1 MRYFERAQCW
11 WVFWQDLYSVQ
22 YLCTVFVIPRNLIFK
37 WRLCEVVIKKLVDD
51 WLIKNKGKTHI
62 LVGGRVDH
70 SENVCFV
77 WSRSKS
83 VKYVWKGPILSAWN
97 LFSPSNQSSASVSP
111 QLRNISCN
119 KHEKYGWQ
127 IKKKI
132 VSRKP
137 VLIFQSTIAECKLVL
152 ESRWRKEFTI
162 HIVYIDSISHFLSL
176 DPESSPDC
184 NHWYSFFHSITFLG
198 FLMKRCEWM
207 TFLCLSSFKITVPSS
222 GKTRCSGKLSS
233 GQNSQ

>member
-1 MRYFERAQCW
+1 MSERDRYCQLETCSLLPINHQQV
-11 WVFWQDLYSVQ
+11 WVLSWE
-22 YLCTVFVIPRNLIFK
+22 IF
-37 WRLCEVVIKKLVDD
+37 LA
-51 WLIKNKGKTHI
+51 T
-62 LVGGRVDH
+62 
-70 SENVCFV
+70 SF
-77 WSRSKS
+77 
-83 VKYVWKGPILSAWN
+83 
-97 LFSPSNQSSASVSP
+97 
-111 QLRNISCN
+111 

-137 VLIFQSTIAECKLVL
+137 VLIFQSTIAECKLLL

-198 FLMKRCEWM
+198 FEMWM
-207 TFLCLSSFKITVPSS
+207 NDIFVFVKFQDYSSVFREDKVFRKI
-222 GKTRCSGKLSS
+222 KFRAKLSVIFS
-233 GQNSQ
+233 SQQISTSALNGSCLEDMKLEVIQWQLKIKLIYLAVFVPKSLV

>member
-1 MRYFERAQCW
+1 M
-11 WVFWQDLYSVQ
+11 
-22 YLCTVFVIPRNLIFK
+22 FVLFG
-37 WRLCEVVIKKLVDD
+37 VDP
-51 WLIKNKGKTHI
+51 N
-62 LVGGRVDH
+62 
-70 SENVCFV
+70 
-77 WSRSKS
+77 
-83 VKYVWKGPILSAWN
+83 
-97 LFSPSNQSSASVSP
+97 PSNMSERDRYC
-111 QLRNISCN
+111 QLETCSLLPINHQQVWGVLSWEIFLATSF

-137 VLIFQSTIAECKLVL
+137 VLIFQSTIVECKLVL

-162 HIVYIDSISHFLSL
+162 HIVYMDSISHFLSL

-184 NHWYSFFHSITFLG
+184 NHWYSFFHSITFLAIWW
-198 FLMKRCEWM
+198 RYVNEWH
-207 TFLCLSSFKITVPSS
+207 FCLSSFKITVPSS

>member
-1 MRYFERAQCW
+1 M
-11 WVFWQDLYSVQ
+11 
-22 YLCTVFVIPRNLIFK
+22 FVLFG
-37 WRLCEVVIKKLVDD
+37 VDP
-51 WLIKNKGKTHI
+51 N
-62 LVGGRVDH
+62 
-70 SENVCFV
+70 
-77 WSRSKS
+77 
-83 VKYVWKGPILSAWN
+83 
-97 LFSPSNQSSASVSP
+97 PSNMSERDRYC
-111 QLRNISCN
+111 QLETCSLLPINHQQVWVLSWEMFLATSF

-137 VLIFQSTIAECKLVL
+137 VLIFQSTIAECKLLL

-176 DPESSPDC
+176 DPESSTDC
-184 NHWYSFFHSITFLG
+184 NHWYSFFHSITF
-198 FLMKRCEWM
+198 KRCEWM

>member
-1 MRYFERAQCW
+1 MSERDRYCQLETCSLLPINHQQV
-11 WVFWQDLYSVQ
+11 WVLSWE
-22 YLCTVFVIPRNLIFK
+22 IF
-37 WRLCEVVIKKLVDD
+37 LA
-51 WLIKNKGKTHI
+51 T
-62 LVGGRVDH
+62 
-70 SENVCFV
+70 SF
-77 WSRSKS
+77 
-83 VKYVWKGPILSAWN
+83 
-97 LFSPSNQSSASVSP
+97 
-111 QLRNISCN
+111 

-137 VLIFQSTIAECKLVL
+137 VLILQSTIVECKLVL

-198 FLMKRCEWM
+198 FEMWM
-207 TFLCLSSFKITVPSS
+207 NDIFVFVKFQDYSSVFREDKVFRKI
-222 GKTRCSGKLSS
+222 KFRAKLSVIFS
-233 GQNSQ
+233 SQQISTSALNGSCLEDMKLEVIQWQLKIKLIYLAVFVPKSLV

>member
-1 MRYFERAQCW
+1 MKTLWGCNYEISR
-11 WVFWQDLYSVQ
+11 L
-22 YLCTVFVIPRNLIFK
+22 LI
-37 WRLCEVVIKKLVDD
+37 
-51 WLIKNKGKTHI
+51 NKGKTHI

-83 VKYVWKGPILSAWN
+83 VKYVWKGLILSAWN

-137 VLIFQSTIAECKLVL
+137 VLILQSTIVECKLVL

-162 HIVYIDSISHFLSL
+162 HMVYIDSISHFLSL

-184 NHWYSFFHSITFLG
+184 NHWYSFFHSITFLAIWW
-198 FLMKRCEWM
+198 RDVNEWH
-207 TFLCLSSFKITVPSS
+207 FCLSSFKITVPSS